1 MGGRVFMKRTVEA
14 AIRIGVIAGLIAWCF
29 LIARPFLVPIIWG
42 AIIAVAIFHGYERL
56 RTALGGRRITA
67 AVLVSFLMLV
77 LLVLPSVLLGDSLV
91 SGARN
96 VVNSFQSGE
105 LHIPPPPD
113 SVASWP
119 LIGEPIAK
127 AWTLASQN
135 LEEALRQASPLLK
148 GFGAWLLGAAAG
160 AGLALLQFVLAI
172 LIAGAF
178 LANSEAAG
186 RMMRAVAK
194 RLVGERGL
202 EFAVVAEKTVRSVA
216 SGILGVA
223 LIQALLAGL
232 GFLVAGVPAAGL
244 LTLVCLVFGVI
255 QLGVVI
261 VLIPVVIYLFSTADT
276 VTAVGFL
283 IWAILVAPVDNI
295 LKPILLGRGV
305 DVPMLIIFVG
315 AIGGFLNAGIIGLFI
330 GAVVLALGYK
340 LFLAWLAQDS
350 TSDTA
355 RETGERAPGDS
366 MRASASRSSR
376 IENRA
381 GELSVK
387 ASNHGSRL
395 MGTCPA
401 AYRSDVIYYNP
412 RTWHG
417 CVGLPSH
424 SINCALA
431 AGASPQVPLERP
443 CTPAA
448 ARYPRTAYLRT

>member
-1 MGGRVFMKRTVEA
+1 MTFPEPSMSDDAFMRRTVEA

-42 AIIAVAIFHGYERL
+42 AIIAVAVFHGYDRL
-56 RTALGGRRITA
+56 QSGLGGRRIMA
-67 AVLVSFLMLV
+67 AVLVTLLMLV
-77 LLVLPSVLLGDSLV
+77 LLVVPSVLLGNSLV

-96 VVNSFQSGE
+96 LVDSFQRGE
-105 LHIPPPPD
+105 LQIPPPPD
-113 SVASWP
+113 SLAGWP

-127 AWTLASQN
+127 AWTLLSQD
-135 LEEALRQASPLLK
+135 LEAALRQASPLLK
-148 GFGAWLLGAAAG
+148 GFGLWLLTAAAG

-172 LIAGAF
+172 IIAGAF

-186 RMMRAVAK
+186 RMTQAVAK
-194 RLVGERGL
+194 RLAGERGL
-202 EFAVVAEKTVRSVA
+202 EFAHVAEKTVRSVA

-244 LTLVCLVFGVI
+244 LTLICLLFGVI

-276 VTAVGFL
+276 ATAVGFL

-295 LKPILLGRGV
+295 LKPLLLGRGV

-315 AIGGFLNAGIIGLFI
+315 AIGGFLHEGIIGLFI

-350 TSDTA
+350 TADIA
-355 RETGERAPGDS
+355 LKPGERVP
-366 MRASASRSSR
+366 SA
-376 IENRA
+376 
-381 GELSVK
+381 
-387 ASNHGSRL
+387 
-395 MGTCPA
+395 
-401 AYRSDVIYYNP
+401 
-412 RTWHG
+412 
-417 CVGLPSH
+417 
-424 SINCALA
+424 
-431 AGASPQVPLERP
+431 
-443 CTPAA
+443 
-448 ARYPRTAYLRT
+448 

>member
-1 MGGRVFMKRTVEA
+1 MKRTVEA
-14 AIRIGVIAGLIAWCF
+14 AIRIGLIAGLILWCF
-29 LIARPFLVPIIWG
+29 IIARPFLIPIVWG

-56 RTALGGRRITA
+56 RTALGGRRVTA

-105 LHIPPPPD
+105 LYIPPPPG

-148 GFGAWLLGAAAG
+148 GFGAWLLSAAAG

-178 LANSEAAG
+178 LANSGTAG

-202 EFAVVAEKTVRSVA
+202 EFVVVAEKTVRSVA

-261 VLIPVVIYLFSTADT
+261 VLVPVVIYLFSTADT

-283 IWAILVAPVDNI
+283 I
-295 LKPILLGRGV
+295 LGHPSR
-305 DVPMLIIFVG
+305 
-315 AIGGFLNAGIIGLFI
+315 
-330 GAVVLALGYK
+330 
-340 LFLAWLAQDS
+340 
-350 TSDTA
+350 
-355 RETGERAPGDS
+355 PG
-366 MRASASRSSR
+366 
-376 IENRA
+376 
-381 GELSVK
+381 
-387 ASNHGSRL
+387 
-395 MGTCPA
+395 
-401 AYRSDVIYYNP
+401 
-412 RTWHG
+412 
-417 CVGLPSH
+417 
-424 SINCALA
+424 
-431 AGASPQVPLERP
+431 
-443 CTPAA
+443 
-448 ARYPRTAYLRT
+448 